1 MAIFVSTISF
11 LLIYTSIL
19 LVTAL
24 AGLFSEKSG
33 VLALSL
39 EGNMTIGSLFA
50 GITMNLL
57 PASVPGGIACI
68 IVIIASIIGGI
79 LYSLLHALAC
89 ITFKANQTLIG
100 TALNILAVA
109 ISVVGIKVLT
119 SSPALPAGNSRLKFT
134 SFYEMFNFVIPG
146 MESVRLNWLVFVILA
161 LLPIAWF
168 VLYKTK
174 FGLRL
179 CSVGEN
185 PSAADS
191 VGVNV
196 NRTRYAGVM
205 ICGALSGIGGL
216 ALIITGA
223 EWEFSSGA
231 NGFGFLALA
240 VLIFGQWKPFLVFV
254 GSLVF
259 ALFKTISIGYPSINF
274 LAKLNISSYF
284 YLMLPYIVCLIALVF
299 TSKKNKS
306 PKALGNPYNKGE
318 R

>member
-1 MAIFVSTISF
+1 MTIFVSTICF

-24 AGLFSEKSG
+24 GGLFSEKSG

-39 EGNMTIGSLFA
+39 EGNMTIGALF
-50 GITMNLL
+50 GSITMKLL
-57 PASVPGGIACI
+57 PATVPGGISCI
-68 IVIIASIIGGI
+68 LVILAAMVGGI

-89 ITFKANQTLIG
+89 ITFKANQTLVG

-109 ISVVGIKVLT
+109 LSVVGIKILT
-119 SSPALPAGNSRLKFT
+119 ASPQLPAGNSRINFT
-134 SFYEMFNFVIPG
+134 AFYEKFNFAIPG
-146 MESVRLNWLVFVILA
+146 METVRLNWLVFVILV

-168 VLYKTK
+168 VLNKTK

-179 CSVGEN
+179 CACGEN

-205 ICGALSGIGGL
+205 ICGALSGLGGL
-216 ALIITGA
+216 ALILTGG
-223 EWEFSSGA
+223 EWEFASGA

-254 GSLVF
+254 GALVF
-259 ALFKTISIGYPSINF
+259 ALFKTISIVYPSIDF
-274 LAKLNISSYF
+274 LARLNISSYF
-284 YLMLPYIVCLIALVF
+284 YLMLPYIVCLIALIF
-299 TSKKNKS
+299 TSKKNKA

>member
-1 MAIFVSTISF
+1 MSIFVSMISF
-11 LLIYTSIL
+11 LLVYVSIL

-24 AGLFSEKSG
+24 GGLFSEKSG

-39 EGNMTIGSLFA
+39 EGNMTIGALFGCIA
-50 GITMNLL
+50 MNLL
-57 PASVPGGIACI
+57 PESIPGAIACI
-68 IVIIASIIGGI
+68 IVIVTSMIGGI
-79 LYSLLHALAC
+79 IYSLLHAVAC
-89 ITFKANQTLIG
+89 ITFKANQTLVG

-119 SSPALPAGNSRLKFT
+119 SSPALPAGNSRLQFT
-134 SFYEMFNFVIPG
+134 SFYEMFNFAIPG
-146 MESVRLNWLVFVILA
+146 METVRFNWLVFVILA

-168 VLYKTK
+168 VLNKTK

-196 NRTRYAGVM
+196 NKTRYAAVM
-205 ICGALSGIGGL
+205 ICGALSAIGGL
-216 ALIITGA
+216 TLILTGA
-223 EWEFSSGA
+223 EWEFASGA

-240 VLIFGQWKPFLVFV
+240 VLIFGQWKPFSVFV
-254 GSLVF
+254 GALVF
-259 ALFKTISIGYPSINF
+259 ALFKTISIVYPSIDF
-274 LAKLNISSYF
+274 LARLNISSYF
-284 YLMLPYIVCLIALVF
+284 YLMLPYIVCIITLIF
-299 TSKKNKS
+299 TSKKNKA
-306 PKALGNPYNKGE
+306 PKALGNPYDKGE

>member
-1 MAIFVSTISF
+1 MALFVSTIAF

-24 AGLFSEKSG
+24 GGLFSEKSG

-39 EGNMTIGSLFA
+39 EGNMTIGALCA
-50 GITMNLL
+50 GIVMNIL
-57 PASVPGGIACI
+57 PKTLNGGVACI
-68 IVIIASIIGGI
+68 LVILAAIAGGI
-79 LYSLLHALAC
+79 LYSLLHALAS
-89 ITFKANQTLIG
+89 ITFKANQTLVG
-100 TALNILAVA
+100 TALNILATAV
-109 ISVVGIKVLT
+109 SVVGIKVLT
-119 SSPALPAGNSRLKFT
+119 SSPSLPAGNSRLTFND
-134 SFYEMFNFVIPG
+134 FYGLFNFAIPG
-146 MESVRLNWLVFVILA
+146 METVRFNWLIFVILA

-179 CSVGEN
+179 ASCGEN

-196 NRTRYAGVM
+196 KKIRYFGVM
-205 ICGALSGIGGL
+205 ICGALSGLGGL
-216 ALIITGA
+216 ALILTGA
-223 EWEFSSGA
+223 EWDFAGGA

-240 VLIFGQWKPFLVFV
+240 VLIFGQWKPFMVFV
-254 GSLVF
+254 GALVF
-259 ALFKTISIGYPSINF
+259 ALFKTISIVYPSIDF
-274 LAKLNISSYF
+274 LAQLNISSYF
-284 YLMLPYIVCLIALVF
+284 YLMLPYIVCLIALIF
-299 TSKKNKS
+299 TSKKNKA